1 MKTIITFIAIAA
13 LVLVYGCGGKEKAGE
28 ESHEGHDHEAHA
40 EEAKGHEGHAEEGGH
55 EEKAVVEAE
64 HGGEHEGHGH
74 EGEENAV
81 KLPENIATKIGL
93 SLEKVKKGR
102 IEKTLTLP
110 GEVVPDGDKVLH
122 VSPRFP
128 GMVKEARKNIGDYV
142 ESGEVLAVI
151 ESNENLNP
159 YTVTAQGS
167 GRIIE
172 KHVVAG
178 EFVNEE
184 RVMFVIADL
193 SVVWVNIA
201 VYGNNTT
208 EIAVGQ
214 SVRVEAL
221 GGKITAKGTVSYI
234 SPVFNETTRS
244 LVARVVLQNPSNQWR
259 PGTFIKALFDL
270 KSGGEA
276 LLVPNEAIQIVNE
289 KSCVFVKEG
298 EGEYHPVPV
307 ATGVTGRTHT
317 EILSG
322 LSEGLEVVGKGAFEL
337 KAQITLKSIGGG
349 HAGHGH

>member
-1 MKTIITFIAIAA
+1 MKIIITFIAISA
-13 LVLVYGCGGKEKAGE
+13 LMFACGCGGEKTGE
-28 ESHEGHDHEAHA
+28 ESHEGYNHE
-40 EEAKGHEGHAEEGGH
+40 EHAEEGKSGH
-55 EEKAVVEAE
+55 EE
-64 HGGEHEGHGH
+64 HEEESGH

-81 KLPENIATKIGL
+81 TLLDSIASKIGL
-93 SLEKVKKGR
+93 SLERVKIGR

-110 GEVVPDGDKVLH
+110 GEVVPDGNKVLH

-128 GMVKEARKNIGDYV
+128 GMVKEARKDIGDYV
-142 ESGEVLAVI
+142 QKGEVLAII

-159 YTVTAQGS
+159 YTVTAQSS

-184 RVMFVIADL
+184 RVMFIIADL

-201 VYGNNTT
+201 VYGNHAT
-208 EIAVGQ
+208 EISVGQ
-214 SVRVEAL
+214 SVRIEAL
-221 GGKITAKGTVSYI
+221 GGRITAKGAVTYI
-234 SPVFNETTRS
+234 SPVYNETTRS

-270 KSGGEA
+270 KSDEET
-276 LLVPNEAIQIVNE
+276 LLVPNEAVQIVNE

-307 ATGVTGRTHT
+307 QVGVTGRSHT

-322 LSEGLEVVGKGAFEL
+322 LSEGLDVVAKGAFEL